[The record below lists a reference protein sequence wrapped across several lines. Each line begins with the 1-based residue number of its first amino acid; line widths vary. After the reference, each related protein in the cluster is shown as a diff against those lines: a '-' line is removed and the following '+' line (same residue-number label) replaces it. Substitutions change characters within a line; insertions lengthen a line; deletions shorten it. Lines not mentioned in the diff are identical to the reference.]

1 MKGPGVLLSMSYWQG
16 IITALALM
24 MTVQDFIGKDAYI
37 GALQDYWVADGWAG
51 MWVFWLL
58 IAVVSTSAHIW
69 LKSKINQKSAEIKE
83 DK

>member
-16 IITALALM
+16 IITAFALM
-24 MTVQDFIGKDAYI
+24 MTVQDYLGKDVYI
-37 GALQDYWVADGWAG
+37 SALQDYWVADGWAG